1 MQVNICTRLIDK
13 MIKNGHK
20 FVNNRQILLSHSLPL
35 GIYTTQSYKPNEILR
50 VMSGKMLNIA
60 TQNSIH
66 IGDNMHLEDEIGK
79 YINHSFE
86 PNIKIVGN
94 KLVAIKYINIYDE
107 ITFNYNENELE
118 IVSPFEDNGIKVC
131 GKIVK
136 PKL

>member
-20 FVNNRQILLSHSLPL
+20 FVNKQIILTNSLPL

-66 IGDNMHLEDEIGK
+66 IGDNMHLEDEIGQ

-94 KLVAIKYINIYDE
+94 KLVAIKYINMYEE

-118 IVSPFEDNGIKVC
+118 MVCPFEDNGIKVC